1 MAAGDARCPRCVSP
15 AAKGGAMGTEQPHT
29 FGALLTHFRQAAGL
43 TQEALAERAQL
54 SVRGLSDLEHGRT
67 RTPRPDTVALLVTAL
82 GLSARERAV
91 LVAVARGRD
100 GPGVA
105 AAPVRFLPAASAS
118 SVVGPTLAPLV

>member
-1 MAAGDARCPRCVSP
+1 
-15 AAKGGAMGTEQPHT
+15 MGPQQPHT
-29 FGALLTHFRQAAGL
+29 FGELLKHYRGAAGL

-82 GLSARERAV
+82 GLSAQERTLLMA
-91 LVAVARGRD
+91 AARGAD

-105 AAPVRFLPAASAS
+105 GAPARSLPAAGAAS
-118 SVVGPTLAPLV
+118 GVAPTLA